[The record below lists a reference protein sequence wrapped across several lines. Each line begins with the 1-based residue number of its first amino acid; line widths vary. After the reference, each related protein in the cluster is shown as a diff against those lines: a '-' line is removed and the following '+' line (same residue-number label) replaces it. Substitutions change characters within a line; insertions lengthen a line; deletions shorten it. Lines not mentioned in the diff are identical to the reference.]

1 METTNMT
8 LTGETVIGGIKETS
22 YLLLKDFDATPDVML
37 TSKVNDCGRNALEV
51 TRELAVFNGMILKV
65 LNGET
70 VNMRTDMDLDAATA
84 AHPDRQ
90 SVRDAY
96 EASINALVEKCAG
109 FTDED
114 WASKVMAPWGSEAT
128 KAHMASWVSYHCM
141 YHCGQVN
148 FIQVMHGDNEVHWM

>member
-22 YLLLKDFDATPDVML
+22 FLLMKDFDATPDVML
-37 TSKVNDCGRNALEV
+37 TSKVNDCGRSAIEV
-51 TRELAVFNGMILKV
+51 TRELAVFNTMILKV
-65 LNGET
+65 LNGEP
-70 VNMRTDMDLDAATA
+70 VNMMEDMNMEAAA
-84 AHPDRQ
+84 AAQPDRD
-90 SVRDAY
+90 SVRAGY
-96 EASINALVEKCAG
+96 EASINALVEKCAA

-114 WASKVMAPWGSEAT
+114 WAGKVMAPWGAEVT
-128 KAHMASWVSYHCM
+128 RAHMASWVSYHCM